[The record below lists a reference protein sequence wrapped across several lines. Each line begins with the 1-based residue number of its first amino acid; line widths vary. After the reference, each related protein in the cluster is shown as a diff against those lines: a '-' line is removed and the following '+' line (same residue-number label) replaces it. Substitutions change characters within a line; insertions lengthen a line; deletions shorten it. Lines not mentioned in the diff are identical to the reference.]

1 MEVILLIA
9 GIIVGVI
16 IGFLINKGRAQGTI
30 AKLEE
35 KSSAIERSLEE
46 SRNSVEAGKKELES
60 KRYEILELNKE
71 LSVTQANFVNLN
83 NKLSEQKQEVEEL
96 NAKFKAE
103 FENLANRIL
112 EEKSRKFVDQ
122 NKENLDTILNPLKER
137 ITDFEKKV
145 NEVYITETRERAS
158 LAEQIKNLHEL
169 NRQMTEEA
177 NNLTKALKGD
187 TKTQGAWGEFILE
200 SILEKSGLTRGRE
213 FLIQETLKND
223 EGSNLRPDVIIKL
236 PEEKSMIID
245 SKVSL
250 TAYEAFCSSD
260 NDDDK
265 SSSLSDHISSIK
277 RHIKGLSPKDYQ
289 NLYGLQSLDFVLM
302 FIPIEP
308 AFALAVQND
317 NTLFYD
323 AFEKN
328 IVIVSPSTLL
338 ATLRT
343 ISSIWKQEKQN
354 RNALEIAKKGGEL
367 YDKLAA
373 FVDDLIEVGTRM
385 KKANESYESAM
396 KKLSEGRGN
405 IIGRAENLKLMGAKA
420 TKSIDSR
427 IVNRATEEDNNDEQ
441 LKLIQNN

>member
-1 MEVILLIA
+1 MEIILLIA
-9 GIIVGVI
+9 GVIVGALL
-16 IGFLINKGRAQGTI
+16 GFFI
-30 AKLEE
+30 AKSKQSGLSSRIEEKEKALAERDKQISSAKAETEQERERVISLGNELSASKANYNNLEKRLAEQKGELEE
-35 KSSAIERSLEE
+35 L
-46 SRNSVEAGKKELES
+46 
-60 KRYEILELNKE
+60 
-71 LSVTQANFVNLN
+71 Q
-83 NKLSEQKQEVEEL
+83 
-96 NAKFKAE
+96 AKFTKE
-103 FENLANRIL
+103 FENLAGKIL
-112 EEKSRKFVDQ
+112 EDKSRRFTEQ
-122 NKENLDTILNPLKER
+122 NRENLDTILTPLKER
-137 ITDFEKKV
+137 IADFEKKV
-145 NEVYITETRERAS
+145 NDVYITETKERAA
-158 LAEQIKNLHEL
+158 LAEQLRYLHEL
-169 NRQMTEEA
+169 NRQMSEEA
-177 NNLTKALKGD
+177 NNLTRALKGD
-187 TKTQGAWGEFILE
+187 TKTQGNWGEYILE
-200 SILEKSGLTRGRE
+200 SILEKSGLVKGRE
-213 FLIQETLKND
+213 FVIQETIKSD
-223 EGSNLRPDVIIKL
+223 DGANLRPDVIVNM
-236 PEEKSMIID
+236 PDNKSMIID

-250 TAYEAFCSSD
+250 TAYESYCST
-260 NDDDK
+260 DDK
-265 SSSLSDHISSIK
+265 VLKEKSLSEHINSIR

-317 NTLFYD
+317 AALFYD

-367 YDKLAA
+367 YDKLSA

-420 TKSIDSR
+420 SKSIDPR
-427 IVNRATEEDNNDEQ
+427 IVDRSIDENEDQGE
-441 LKLIQNN
+441 LKLLP